1 MKGIGFNNFRKFK
14 ELPFLEFGN
23 ITILVGGNNAGK
35 STVVKAIV
43 TVLTFLKEARFDLL
57 TNKNSIINPQF
68 FFNKNP
74 YAHIG
79 TFKRAL
85 CNDAEDDIITFEIHI
100 EEISFSIELRGDRND
115 ENAVSAMIERLHIND
130 RRSRISLR
138 FDFCDNMAY
147 ILLNN
152 NIDLFIENEDFE
164 RRYAKIENDEVEN
177 ENISIGIANRQ
188 RRNFFTQYPVVTENK
203 EYKAEITKICEQ
215 HMVGGP
221 LVPGLIYNLSGYFVD
236 EYENGNDQTKEQY
249 KTLYRISPYFQRLR
263 HRIEQLLLFTP
274 VVEYLYAHSASQKVL
289 YYSMDKNDFL
299 VQTIHNFAN
308 QRFPKTGDAY
318 KFVRYWMREFN
329 VGEEFEIKSIG
340 GEAHTVDITDNGKV
354 MPLADKGMG
363 SIQIMILLF
372 RLAMD
377 VNEKSLNRISRNSTV
392 TILVEEPEQNLHPRM
407 QSLLM
412 DFFYKVSED
421 YGIKFV
427 IETHSEYLV
436 RRSQILVAEKK
447 YKDIDALQKEC
458 PIKVYYFPS
467 DGTPEE
473 MKYGINGRFEDA
485 FGPGFF
491 DESSNSSLLLSR
503 IERGRI

>member
-1 MKGIGFNNFRKFK
+1 MKGIGFKNFRKFK
-14 ELPFLEFGN
+14 DLPFLELGN
-23 ITILVGGNNAGK
+23 VTILVGGNNAGK

-43 TVLTFLKEARFDLL
+43 TVLTFLKEARFDLI

-85 CNDAEDDIITFEIHI
+85 CNDANDDIITFNTQI
-100 EEISFSIELRGDRND
+100 EEIGYCIELRGDRND
-115 ENAVSAMIERLHIND
+115 ENAVSAKIERLYIRD
-130 RRSRISLR
+130 GRSRIILR
-138 FDFCDNMAY
+138 FDFC
-147 ILLNN
+147 N
-152 NIDLFIENEDFE
+152 NIAHIQLSENLDLFKENEDFE
-164 RRYAKIENDEVEN
+164 RRYANLESAQIEN
-177 ENISIGIANRQ
+177 ENSNIGMVNRQ
-188 RRNFFTQYPVVTENK
+188 KRNFFTQYPVITESK

-215 HMVGGP
+215 HMIGGP
-221 LVPGLIYNLSGYFVD
+221 LVPGLIYNLSRHFED
-236 EYENGNDQTKEQY
+236 EYENGDETVKEQY
-249 KTLYRISPYFQRLR
+249 ETFYRISPYFQRLR

-318 KFVRYWMREFN
+318 NFVRNWMREFN
-329 VGEEFEIKSIG
+329 VGDDFKIESIG
-340 GEAHTVDITDNGKV
+340 GEAHTVNIYDNGKL

-377 VNEKSLNRISRNSTV
+377 VNEKSLNRISRNSSV

-407 QSLLM
+407 QSRLM
-412 DFFYKVSED
+412 DFFYKVSDE
-421 YGIKFV
+421 YRIKFV

-447 YKDIDALQKEC
+447 YKDVDTLQKEC
-458 PIKVYYFPS
+458 PIKVYYFPG
-467 DGTPEE
+467 DGIPKE
-473 MKYGINGRFEDA
+473 MKYGINGRFEEA
-485 FGPGFF
+485 FGAGFF
-491 DESSNSSLLLSR
+491 DESSSSSLLLSR

>member
-14 ELPFLEFGN
+14 EMPFLEFGN
-23 ITILVGGNNAGK
+23 VTILVGGNNAGK

-85 CNDAEDDIITFEIHI
+85 CNDAEEDIITFETHI
-100 EEISFSIELRGDRND
+100 EEIAFYIELRGNRND
-115 ENAVSAMIERLHIND
+115 ENAVSAMIERLHIID
-130 RRSRISLR
+130 RRSRIALR

-147 ILLNN
+147 IQLND
-152 NIDLFIENEDFE
+152 NIDLFKENEDFE
-164 RRYAKIENDEVEN
+164 RRYAKIESDEIEN
-177 ENISIGIANRQ
+177 KNCSNFIANRQ
-188 RRNFFTQYPVVTENK
+188 KRNFFTQYPVVTENK

-221 LVPGLIYNLSGYFVD
+221 LVPGLIYNLSGHF
-236 EYENGNDQTKEQY
+236 ENEFENGNEQMKEQY
-249 KTLYRISPYFQRLR
+249 KALYRISPYFQRLR

-308 QRFPKTGDAY
+308 QRFSKTGDAY
-318 KFVRYWMREFN
+318 NFVRYWMREFN

-340 GEAHTVDITDNGKV
+340 GEAHTVDITENGKV

-377 VNEKSLNRISRNSTV
+377 VNEKGLNRISRNSTV

-412 DFFYKVSED
+412 DFFYRVSEEFR
-421 YGIKFV
+421 IKFI

-447 YKDIDALQKEC
+447 YNDIDTLQKEC

-467 DGTPEE
+467 DETPKE